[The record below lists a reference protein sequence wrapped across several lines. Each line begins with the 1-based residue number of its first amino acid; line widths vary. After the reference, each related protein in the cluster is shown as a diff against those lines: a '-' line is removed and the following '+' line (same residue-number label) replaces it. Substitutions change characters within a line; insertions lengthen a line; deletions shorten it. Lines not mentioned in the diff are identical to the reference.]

1 MAVNAVTI
9 RVFAIIEDDMDSRMV
24 VRTILS
30 EDDRF
35 SVATEVESAEEALEV
50 VGPEQP
56 DLIVLDH
63 NLNGSLTGLDAAPL
77 LKQAAPEAKIL
88 LFTGAD
94 EIRHRALH
102 EEAVDAYLPK
112 HRPDELLPTAR
123 RLVGL

>member
-1 MAVNAVTI
+1 MAVDAVTI
-9 RVFAIIEDDMDSRMV
+9 RVFAVVEDDADSRMV
-24 VRTILS
+24 VRMIFS

-77 LKQAAPEAKIL
+77 LKQAAPGTKII

-94 EIRHRALH
+94 EIRPEALD
-102 EEAVDAYLPK
+102 EAAVDAYLPK